1 MTMKAFLCFV
11 SVMIPAI
18 TFGEDRHAPPLVTT
32 SGTAEIRVVPD
43 LADLYFEITA
53 RDADQENA
61 LKRQAT
67 RSKRVLE
74 VLRAAGIAETEIQ
87 TELIVVR
94 RLVAGRDYGGGG
106 GFFSVGVAE
115 TNSEKGDEVSEDK
128 VQDDDA
134 DDPIATGKND
144 FVVTQAINCNL
155 RDIAKITEITLKVI
169 AAGANPTRGATLRT
183 SELRKYR
190 DEARIKAVRFAKEK
204 ATALANELG
213 AKVGKPY
220 TIVEGEG
227 LGWWGQYNTNGGQG
241 SSNDAPP
248 PVNEAQSTFA
258 PGTISVSATISVSF
272 VLE

>member
-1 MTMKAFLCFV
+1 MKAFLCFV

-43 LADLYFEITA
+43 LADLYFEIRV
-53 RDADQENA
+53 RDADLENA

-67 RSKRVLE
+67 QSKRVLE
-74 VLRAAGIAETEIQ
+74 TLRSAGIAETEIR
-87 TELIVVR
+87 TELLVVR
-94 RLVAGRDYGGGG
+94 RLVDGTDYGGG
-106 GFFSVGVAE
+106 GFFSIGVAE

-128 VQDDDA
+128 DDA
-134 DDPIATGKND
+134 DDDLFPGKKD

-155 RDIAKITEITLKVI
+155 RDITKITELTSKVI

-227 LGWWGQYNTNGGQG
+227 PGWWGQYNTNGGQGG

-258 PGTISVSATISVSF
+258 PGTISDSATISVSF